1 MTIILLKKLGQDQP
15 TKDVLTLQDMAMQ
28 DMTTQTMTTLQ
39 DIIFQDKTPEDLE
52 TEVEDQLGIHIEQYL
67 KNQTLTIEM
76 LIEKLLP
83 QFLTQQNKQM
93 IVPELK
99 MKLDIKLL
107 QKPSVMELEP
117 EPE

>member
-1 MTIILLKKLGQDQP
+1 MRLTITQLMKQGQDLHMP
-15 TKDVLTLQDMAMQ
+15 DDVLTLQDMAIK
-28 DMTTQTMTTLQ
+28 TKTLQ
-39 DIIFQDKTPEDLE
+39 DIIFQDKTPEVLVIE
-52 TEVEDQLGIHIEQYL
+52 AEDQIDLHIEQYL

-83 QFLTQQNKQM
+83 QSLTQQNKQM